1 MNSPANG
8 TDKHVPDCNPT
19 LLDDLKCKAQ
29 GVAAQAAYNAAH
41 MDALTQAR
49 AAYDAARSAYGKA
62 RTTAAPTVAEV
73 RHQLT
78 AIIDQ
83 LKCLINDR
91 REVDYLD
98 RAWDTVI
105 ERLRACGENNG
116 CYFTDD
122 CDFDDDVK
130 DCPPEDVPGRI
141 TEIKRRTEAA
151 EKAFADLIQEPAAL
165 ATRVAALKTEVAA
178 IAAAM
183 AGDAKTTDFKQLYAR
198 ALVARRKLS
207 AVWRGFEHTNAYVDC
222 LCCALTCQLKGHTA
236 IAVLTGI
243 AAVHACHQAS
253 VEEGCKRLRE
263 NTVDEVMAEYIR
275 ICPPRPGNGNGGYGE
290 PKPPRDYEEPEEPE
304 EPREYE
310 KPPRDYEKPRPRD
323 YDNPPP
329 RDYEKPPPREYDKP
343 PQRDYDKPPPRDY
356 RPPEPPPEPEY
367 QEPKPVY
374 KGPLADQ
381 DYEDE
386 HPDREYGGGHDRD
399 RNRRPDRG
407 TGRSGA

>member
-1 MNSPANG
+1 MTSPANA
-8 TDKHVPDCNPT
+8 TDPTGHAPDCNPK
-19 LLDDLKCKAQ
+19 LLDDLRCKAQ

-41 MDALTQAR
+41 MDALSAAR

-91 REVDYLD
+91 HEVDCLD
-98 RAWDTVI
+98 RAWDAVV

-122 CDFDDDVK
+122 CDFDDDVQ

-141 TEIKRRTEAA
+141 AEIRRRTEAA
-151 EKAFADLIQEPAAL
+151 EKAFADLIQEPTAL
-165 ATRVAALKTEVAA
+165 ATRVAQLKTEVAA

-236 IAVLTGI
+236 IAILTGV
-243 AAVHACHQAS
+243 AAVHACHQTA

-275 ICPPRPGNGNGGYGE
+275 ICAPRPGHGDGGYD
-290 PKPPRDYEEPEEPE
+290 KPDKPRDYEE
-304 EPREYE
+304 RD
-310 KPPRDYEKPRPRD
+310 KPRDYKEPDRPQDYDKPDPPRQYDEPDPPRQYDQPDRPRD
-323 YDNPPP
+323 YDDREPP
-329 RDYEKPPPREYDKP
+329 RG
-343 PQRDYDKPPPRDY
+343 Y
-356 RPPEPPPEPEY
+356 RPPEAPEEPEY
-367 QEPKPVY
+367 QKPQPVY
-374 KGPLADQ
+374 KGPLTEN

-386 HPDREYGGGHDRD
+386 PPDREYGGGHDRD
-399 RNRRPDRG
+399 RNRRPERG
-407 TGRSGA
+407 AGRSGG

>member
-1 MNSPANG
+1 MTSPANANDTTG
-8 TDKHVPDCNPT
+8 QAAARRPAPTPECNPR

-41 MDALTQAR
+41 IDALTQAR

-62 RTTAAPTVAEV
+62 RTTAAPIVAET

-78 AIIDQ
+78 AVIDQ

-91 REVDYLD
+91 LEVDCLD
-98 RAWDTVI
+98 RAWDAVVD
-105 ERLRACGENNG
+105 RLRKCGETSG

-130 DCPPEDVPGRI
+130 DCRPEDVPARKADI
-141 TEIKRRTEAA
+141 QRRTEAA
-151 EKAFADLIQEPAAL
+151 EKAFADLIKEPTEL

-236 IAVLTGI
+236 IAILTGV
-243 AAVHACHQAS
+243 AAVHACYQAS
-253 VEEGCKRLRE
+253 VEEGCRRLRE
-263 NTVDEVMAEYIR
+263 NTVDEVMAEYLR
-275 ICPPRPGNGNGGYGE
+275 ICAPRPDDG
-290 PKPPRDYEEPEEPE
+290 
-304 EPREYE
+304 
-310 KPPRDYEKPRPRD
+310 
-323 YDNPPP
+323 
-329 RDYEKPPPREYDKP
+329 YDKP
-343 PQRDYDKPPPRDY
+343 DRPGYDKPDRPGYDKPERPGYPEPEKPKYQPGGDNPEPTY
-356 RPPEPPPEPEY
+356 PRPPEPPGGGY
-367 QEPKPVY
+367 
-374 KGPLADQ
+374 
-381 DYEDE
+381 
-386 HPDREYGGGHDRD
+386 PDNQPPFREYEEGKEPPPGYKYDGDEPPGGGGYDRD
-399 RNRRPDRG
+399 RNRYPDRD
-407 TGRSGA
+407 TGRSGD